1 MSQTEFYV
9 YFGIVILLSLTIHE
23 YSHGR
28 VAFMLGDDTAA
39 RQGRLTLNPIKHLDP
54 LGTISFFFIHFGWGK
69 PVPVDSRNFENPQ
82 RDMMYVAAAGPASNL
97 VLALVVSFIIR
108 MMGPESLNPKVFV
121 MLCIALQ
128 INILLAIFNLLPVF
142 PLDGGSILKGLV
154 PLKVALQLGRL
165 DRYMGL
171 MHLGVILLAAFATT
185 GNFGSILRLPLAV
198 MVEFFSQEAFPYVN
212 QVLRLQ

>member
-1 MSQTEFYV
+1 MSINET
-9 YFGIVILLSLTIHE
+9 
-23 YSHGR
+23 
-28 VAFMLGDDTAA
+28 
-39 RQGRLTLNPIKHLDP
+39 
-54 LGTISFFFIHFGWGK
+54 
-69 PVPVDSRNFENPQ
+69 
-82 RDMMYVAAAGPASNL
+82 
-97 VLALVVSFIIR
+97 SFIIR

-171 MHLGVILLAAFATT
+171 MLLGVILLDAFAKT
-185 GNFGSILRLPLAV
+185 GIFGTILRLPLAV